1 MYARTGSR
9 TTSRAACRSGGPVV
23 ARTRCKRSVSA
34 SVAMPM
40 AGRHIMSSPQLFSSI
55 GHGGYKNQDTT
66 QIRVSN
72 CQFRSLS

>member
-55 GHGGYKNQDTT
+55 RSRWLQESRYNTA
-66 QIRVSN
+66 QIRVSE
-72 CQFRSLS
+72 FVVT